1 MASMKK
7 VVFIENADVTA
18 GFPKN
23 SKAKLATDTSVRLE
37 RSGDDCY
44 LTIQQSKN
52 GGRTYWTHAQI
63 PIATLRQAIDDIS

>member
-7 VVFIENADVTA
+7 VVFIENADVTV

-23 SKAKLATDTSVRLE
+23 SKAKPASDTSVRLE
-37 RSGDDCY
+37 RSGEDCY

-52 GGRTYWTHAQI
+52 GGRTYWTHAQVPMEI
-63 PIATLRQAIDDIS
+63 LRKAITDLG